1 MRAHRWLSAAFALTV
16 AHCAPPSAEVRVA
29 SVVTQSAGSEQLV
42 AVAPGQTVQATVN
55 VAVQGWIG
63 GAAGTNTV
71 LVGDNTETHLGLW
84 IDVPQVQVA
93 ARAPINLA
101 LVVDCSGSMMAE
113 NRLDHAK
120 MAATSMLETLR
131 DGDIVSIYAF
141 SDAVYEYAAPTVVSR
156 ETRGALVQAV
166 ARMETMGG
174 TNLYA
179 GLQAGEA
186 RAMAAP
192 ATHAVR
198 RVIVISDGMA
208 NIGPSS
214 PEELGALAARGTDS
228 NVQVSAIGVG
238 LQYDERTLGAL
249 AMRSAGRL
257 YHLEQPSQMAQIL
270 RTEFDRLSQTAATDA
285 YVELT
290 PAPGS
295 ELVGVE
301 SAQFERQSDGRLRVP
316 LGALFSGQHREL
328 LVRTRV
334 NAAREGSMAVATA
347 RLVYRDP
354 SGARAERAQRVALEV
369 RASSDRSQ
377 VQAASAQDAR
387 VGAMIASNEAAQS
400 QLRAVEM
407 LNRGQAAQAAQ
418 QFELVERRLQ
428 QVQAVA
434 ASAPASVRDN
444 IARQVEGVRRSR
456 ARAAE
461 AVSRPS
467 LSRGAAL
474 GANADAFG
482 AMGY

>member
-16 AHCAPPSAEVRVA
+16 AHCAQPSAEVHVA
-29 SVVTQSAGSEQLV
+29 SVVTQSAGSEQVV
-42 AVAPGQTVQATVN
+42 AVAPGQAVHAQVN
-55 VAVQGWIG
+55 VSVQGWLG
-63 GAAGTNTV
+63 GAPGVNTV
-71 LVGDNTETHLGLW
+71 LVGGSTDTHLGLW
-84 IDVPQVQVA
+84 IDVPQTQVA
-93 ARAPINLA
+93 ARAPVDLA

-166 ARMETMGG
+166 SRMETMGG

-186 RAMAAP
+186 RAMSAP
-192 ATHAVR
+192 RSHAVR

-290 PAPGS
+290 PAPGA

-301 SAQFERQSDGRLRVP
+301 SAQFERQSDGKLRVP

-334 NAAREGSMAVATA
+334 NAAREGSMPVATA

-354 SGARAERAQRVALEV
+354 SGARAERAQNVALEV
-369 RASSDRSQ
+369 RASNDRSQ
-377 VQAASAQDAR
+377 AQSAGAQDAR
-387 VGAMIASNEAAQS
+387 VGAMVASYEAAQS

-418 QFELVERRLQ
+418 EFERVERQLQ
-428 QVQAVA
+428 QAQVA
-434 ASAPASVRDN
+434 AAAAPESVRAN
-444 IARQVEGVRRSR
+444 IVRQAQGVSRSR
-456 ARAAE
+456 ARAVD
-461 AVSRPS
+461 AVARPASSRA
-467 LSRGAAL
+467 AAL